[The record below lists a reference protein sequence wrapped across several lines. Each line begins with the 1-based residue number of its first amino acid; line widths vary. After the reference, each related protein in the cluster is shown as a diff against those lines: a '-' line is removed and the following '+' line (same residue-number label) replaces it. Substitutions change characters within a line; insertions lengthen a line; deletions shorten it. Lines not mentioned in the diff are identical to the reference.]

1 MKKKTTNGGY
11 SMVVVVPIV
20 LYPHTD
26 RYGSGNTT
34 FCIHYTDYG
43 NTSTNQVLGLQYQ
56 VLYSKLYA
64 VL

>member
-34 FCIHYTDYG
+34 FCIHYYTDYG
-43 NTSTNQVLGLQYQ
+43 NTSTNQVLGL
-56 VLYSKLYA
+56 L
-64 VL
+64 